1 MFIAETFHR
10 VSLQEVEKGA
20 KPAEAYNYALE
31 ILITKSELE
40 EKNGLAS
47 FSCWWHGLARNM
59 IYFFMN
65 GWDSHRMEGTQL
77 IVFSSRKHLTSWENF
92 LQVWLRSWSRRLRRA
107 RQSAPTSCASRT
119 TRTWSRSRR
128 WTRRRGRRRTAWA
141 RTSTRCS
148 RILATSPRTTR
159 ASFRRWPKIKKN
171 LSIQFFYRAVHP
183 WKDF

>member
-47 FSCWWHGLARNM
+47 FNCWWHGLARNM
-59 IYFFMN
+59 IYFLWMVETAI
-65 GWDSHRMEGTQL
+65 GWKELNWSF
-77 IVFSSRKHLTSWENF
+77 FSSRKHDILSISKCDDFNILRELF
-92 LQVWLRSWSRRLRRA
+92 QVWLRSWSRRLRKA

-159 ASFRRWPKIKKN
+159 ASFRRWPMIKKT
-171 LSIQFFYRAVHP
+171 
-183 WKDF
+183 